1 MALQTSGPISLNQI
15 HIEGGGTTGTSVN
28 VNKEQVRNLI
38 FKGSSTPMSFS
49 EWYGS
54 GRINN
59 QFQLKRINVSDYI
72 SSGETFTIPTS
83 AWIWSDSTSHAALVI
98 DIPCTVVN
106 KGKIIG
112 MGGDGGRRGSLN
124 GKNGGPAIQV
134 TSTGVTINN
143 NSIGYI
149 CGGGGGGSAA
159 ELTSDTNFCAG
170 GGGGAGGGTAA
181 SFNTSSSTPTYT
193 GTGGSLNQEGT
204 SSLSNSSDRNEAG
217 GQGGSSGGGRIVPG
231 RQSILLGD
239 FDSVVFPSATV
250 AAGGAGGQD
259 GNDGGIAIND
269 VYPGGYSTGGG
280 GGGWG
285 SAGGDTVVN
294 FTYQGTT
301 YTNFYTAAFGG
312 SGGPA
317 ITGTARTLNNS
328 GTIYGTT

>member
-1 MALQTSGPISLNQI
+1 MALQTSGSISLNQI

-28 VNKEQVRNLI
+28 VNEEQVRNLI

-106 KGKIIG
+106 NGNIIG

-134 TSTGVTINN
+134 TSTGVTITN
-143 NSIGYI
+143 NSTGYI

-159 ELTSDTNFCAG
+159 QLTSDPNFCAG

-181 SFNTSSSTPTYT
+181 SFATSSSTPTNT
-193 GTGGSLNQEGT
+193 GTGGSLNQEGY
-204 SSLSNSSDRNEAG
+204 SSLANSTTRNEAG
-217 GQGGSSGGGRIVPG
+217 GNGGSSGGGRIVPG
-231 RQSILLGD
+231 RKSLKLGD
-239 FDSVVFPSATV
+239 FDNVTFPNADV
-250 AAGGAGGQD
+250 GAGGAGGQA
-259 GNDGGIAIND
+259 GYDGGIGIND
-269 VYPGGYSTGGG
+269 VYPAGFSTGGG

-285 SAGGDTVVN
+285 SDGGDTVVT

-301 YTNFYTAAFGG
+301 YTNFYSSASGG
-312 SGGPA
+312 SGGAA
-317 ITGTARTLNNS
+317 ITGTSRTLNNS